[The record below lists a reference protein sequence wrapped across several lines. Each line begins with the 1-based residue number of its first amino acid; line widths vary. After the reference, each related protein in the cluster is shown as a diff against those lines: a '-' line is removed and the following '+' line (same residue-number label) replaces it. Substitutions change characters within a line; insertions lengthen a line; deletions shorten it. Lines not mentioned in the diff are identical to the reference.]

1 MKSKTTAEM
10 GGRKIGG
17 EACTKVGVS
26 EGGRIGRVE
35 EEDLKSKVLLQGS
48 LGGVKKGGEDEMREE
63 E

>member
-17 EACTKVGVS
+17 EACTKVG
-26 EGGRIGRVE
+26 GGGDGRVE
-35 EEDLKSKVLLQGS
+35 EEDLKSKVPVQGG